1 MSTVDTSSVTASKEK
16 RTSTKQTSAIPK
28 TITAIY
34 VIDDAMLQNPRCIFQ
49 YEDSDVHIP
58 YRTRRDLERRSAGR
72 ETNAANAEEALSLL
86 RRIINDSDHSMTD
99 GFPLSGPSNGVA
111 TGHMYCE
118 HEANRKTAS
127 DISSPDDILS
137 FVRHLQ
143 QKYPSREVILVTKNI
158 ETHLSARKQK
168 IRVDDDSDER
178 RRVNESRLVRHGYHV
193 LPYDFWDTHEVLKQS
208 SEQKR
213 EKKFSI
219 RGETCHT
226 FRPTEFL
233 YSGNNHIAKVTSILS
248 VNGDTVTLKSATD
261 FSAHTNK
268 VFGFITAKNPAQNVA
283 LNLLMAAYYECV
295 ILRGIAGSG
304 KTLLAIAAGL
314 EQVLVTKQY
323 SEIIYV
329 RPLIDASTTSKDKGA
344 VPGNAKEKLL
354 QWMGGFMENLRFSL
368 KKNPIQMQAGGKLM
382 ENLRFSLKK
391 NPIQMQAGGKL
402 CDVTPEMLFGKGLI
416 RVLDPNEM
424 KGATYPESYII
435 YDEMED
441 ADRDLTK
448 MLLTRKGAK
457 GKVVV
462 LGNIDQIS
470 KKSKLTVDTSGLTLA
485 DNAVKTY
492 LGAGSVLLPECV
504 RSTFAAHIAK
514 TM

>member
-1 MSTVDTSSVTASKEK
+1 MVTVDTSSVAAPKKTKVSSNQPSATQ
-16 RTSTKQTSAIPK
+16 RTNTT
-28 TITAIY
+28 IY

-49 YEDSDVHIP
+49 YEDGDVHIP
-58 YRTRRDLERRSAGR
+58 YRTRRELEKKSVGR
-72 ETNAANAEEALSLL
+72 ETNAANAEEALSLI
-86 RRIINDSDHSMTD
+86 RKIINDSDCSIID

-118 HEANRKTAS
+118 QEPPKKPNFDT
-127 DISSPDDILS
+127 SSPDDFLS
-137 FVRHLQ
+137 FVEHLQ
-143 QKYPSREVILVTKNI
+143 KKYQSRKVVLVTKNV
-158 ETHLSARKQK
+158 ETHLLARKRK
-168 IRVDDDSDER
+168 IHVDDDSDER
-178 RRVNESRLVRHGYHV
+178 RRVNESRLVRHGYHE
-193 LPYDFWDTHEVLKQS
+193 LPYHFWDTHELLKQS
-208 SEQKR
+208 TEQKR
-213 EKKFSI
+213 EKRFSI

-226 FRPTEFL
+226 FLPSEFL
-233 YSGNNHIAKVTSILS
+233 YSGNNNIAKVTSILS
-248 VNGDTVTLKSATD
+248 VNGDTATLKNAAD
-261 FSAHTNK
+261 FSVYANR
-268 VFGFITAKNPAQNVA
+268 VFGFLTVKNPAQNVA
-283 LNLLMAAYYECV
+283 LNLLMTPFYECV
-295 ILRGIAGSG
+295 ILRGIVGSG

-314 EQVLVTKQY
+314 DQVLGTKPLY

-344 VPGNAKEKLL
+344 VPGDAKEKLL
-354 QWMGGFMENLRFSL
+354 QWMGGFMENLRFCL
-368 KKNPIQMQAGGKLM
+368 KKNKIQMQFG
-382 ENLRFSLKK
+382 E
-391 NPIQMQAGGKL
+391 KL
-402 CDVTPEMLFGKGLI
+402 CDVTPEMLFGKGII

-441 ADRDLTK
+441 ADRDLAK

-485 DNAVKTY
+485 DIAIKTY
-492 LGAGSVLLPECV
+492 PGAGSVLLPECV
-504 RSTFAAHIAK
+504 RSDFAAHIAK